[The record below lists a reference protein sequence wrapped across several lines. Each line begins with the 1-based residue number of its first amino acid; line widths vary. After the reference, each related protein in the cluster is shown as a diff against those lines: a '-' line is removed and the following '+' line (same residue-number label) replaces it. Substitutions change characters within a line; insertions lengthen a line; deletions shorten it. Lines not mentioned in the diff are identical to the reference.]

1 MIRTRDSILGLAVL
15 GMASSLTLAQTGP
28 QLLIEPFRA
37 ETRFDGT
44 ASATYFFDT
53 DADFG
58 SVAGEDVDAQLAR
71 YSVAARY
78 RLVEPAAKG
87 TQPTMIQR
95 ADPRLGFSLNYLTV
109 DTDNDVLP
117 ESFTDVQIG
126 ASTGIAA
133 FDGWV
138 AGLTFGMG
146 WAGAN
151 EFGDSDAYFGTATLL
166 FGRKLDENTSLALAL
181 DYNGNRSFLPDVP
194 LPGIVWTREIPEQK
208 LEVSLGIPFAYGRWR
223 PIEPLLL
230 EVNFTFPDFVGA
242 RASYDLVEGVGLFA
256 SFAQRTDAWHS
267 QDLDNDVDR
276 ILFEQ
281 TLAEVGAR
289 FSIRDE
295 FVLLIAGGYAFGQ
308 EFRYGFDSRD
318 TEEILE
324 IDDGP
329 FVRIEG
335 QFSF

>member
-1 MIRTRDSILGLAVL
+1 MIRTHSSKLALAAGLVV
-15 GMASSLTLAQTGP
+15 SSVAMAQTGP

-37 ETRFDGT
+37 ETRFDGN
-44 ASATYFFDT
+44 AAVTYFFDT
-53 DADFG
+53 STDFG
-58 SVAGEDVDAQLAR
+58 DIGGNDVDAQLAR

-95 ADPRLGFSLNYLTV
+95 ADPRIGFSINYLTV
-109 DTDNDVLP
+109 ETDNDVLP
-117 ESFTDVQIG
+117 ESFTDVQLG
-126 ASTGIAA
+126 AGTGIAE

-138 AGLTFGMG
+138 AGLTFGVG
-146 WAGAN
+146 WAGAS
-151 EFGDSDAYFGTATLL
+151 EFGDSDAYFGAATLL
-166 FGRKLDENTSLALAL
+166 IGRQLDPNTSLGIAL
-181 DYNGNRSFLPDVP
+181 DYNGNRTFMPDVP
-194 LPGIVWTREIPEQK
+194 LPGVVWTREIPEEK
-208 LEVSLGIPFAYGRWR
+208 LEISLGFPFAYGRWR
-223 PIEPLLL
+223 PIDPLLL

-276 ILFEQ
+276 IFLEQ

-289 FSIRDE
+289 FSLRDE
-295 FVLLIAGGYAFGQ
+295 FVVLIAGGYAFGQ
-308 EFRYGFDSRD
+308 EFRYGFDTRD